1 MKCINSLFTFST
13 SLSTRCPS
21 IILLNNLTL
30 LLLLQL
36 LQLCTSVH
44 PVRSS
49 QLDHTNP
56 ATPIVQW
63 NTNLQSP
70 PGNGDMVQISPDNR
84 WVYVTSSTG
93 QLNKINPINGELM
106 DVYTPPS
113 LGEGGEE
120 KGEYVMYG
128 GRGLAFH
135 DTQSSSSGA
144 GGGDGDD
151 GDESFLVYWIID
163 VPTSTSTS
171 ESSSNAARAASSRVI
186 AINHDPN
193 SSKLEVLWIKALPG
207 TISGTPVIG

>member
-36 LQLCTSVH
+36 TRVH

-113 LGEGGEE
+113 LGGGGEE
-120 KGEYVMYG
+120 KGEYVIYG

-135 DTQSSSSGA
+135 
-144 GGGDGDD
+144 GDDGD

-171 ESSSNAARAASSRVI
+171 ESSSNAAAAASSRVI

>member
-1 MKCINSLFTFST
+1 
-13 SLSTRCPS
+13 
-21 IILLNNLTL
+21 
-30 LLLLQL
+30 
-36 LQLCTSVH
+36 
-44 PVRSS
+44 
-49 QLDHTNP
+49 
-56 ATPIVQW
+56 
-63 NTNLQSP
+63 
-70 PGNGDMVQISPDNR
+70 MVQISPDNR

-113 LGEGGEE
+113 LGGGGEE

-135 DTQSSSSGA
+135 DAQSSS

-151 GDESFLVYWIID
+151 DDDDSFLVYWIID

-171 ESSSNAARAASSRVI
+171 ESSSNAAAAASSRVI